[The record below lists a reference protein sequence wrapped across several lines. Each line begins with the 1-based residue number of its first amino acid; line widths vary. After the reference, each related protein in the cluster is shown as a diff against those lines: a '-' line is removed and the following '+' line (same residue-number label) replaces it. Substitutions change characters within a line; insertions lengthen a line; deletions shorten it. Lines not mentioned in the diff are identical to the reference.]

1 MATPAPRSTAATWTG
16 PCGSRASP
24 TCWPPPS
31 SNRLLIPT
39 AVLTGWRTA
48 SAAEDF
54 LIYLDGQAH
63 ITKVGGPTYGSTGQ
77 PLMFEL
83 PGGIGARICTK
94 RDTYPDGRDFVGPG
108 VLPDVR
114 VDETVEDVASGAD
127 VVLERAQAVLA
138 ERLSGR

>member
-1 MATPAPRSTAATWTG
+1 MDGTVWYEGEPDVLAPAD
-16 PCGSRASP
+16 
-24 TCWPPPS
+24 
-31 SNRLLIPT
+31 SNRLLVPT

-54 LIYLDGQAH
+54 LVYLDGQSH
-63 ITKVGGPTYGSTGQ
+63 VVKVGGPTYGSTGQ
-77 PLMFEL
+77 PLMFDL
-83 PGGIGARICTK
+83 PGGLAARVCTK

-114 VDETVEDVASGAD
+114 VEATVEDIASGRD

-138 ERLSGR
+138 DRLARR